1 MSQQVLTVSDHWK
14 SFVDVAK
21 IEKSTFIST
30 FFLIPLTLTLRK
42 KYFSCFYVTGRA
54 VIGFCVTLEFS
65 GLKFGILFMCKP
77 LYCKYCMQCI

>member
-30 FFLIPLTLTLRK
+30 FFLK
-42 KYFSCFYVTGRA
+42 KKNSFYCHSKKEILQLLLCNRSCCHWILCHPRVQRFEVRNFIYV
-54 VIGFCVTLEFS
+54 
-65 GLKFGILFMCKP
+65 
-77 LYCKYCMQCI
+77 